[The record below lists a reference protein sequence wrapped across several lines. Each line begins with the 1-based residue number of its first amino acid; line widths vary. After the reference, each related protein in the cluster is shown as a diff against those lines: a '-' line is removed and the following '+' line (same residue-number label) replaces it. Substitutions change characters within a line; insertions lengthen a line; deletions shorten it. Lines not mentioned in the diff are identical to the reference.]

1 MNKSPTVY
9 YDKELI
15 IKRKD
20 WDSNPGSGYPL
31 TAFRVRII
39 QFDYQ
44 FVTTETVNT

>member
-20 WDSNPGSGYPL
+20 WDSS
-31 TAFRVRII
+31 AARS
-39 QFDYQ
+39 
-44 FVTTETVNT
+44 TTPASFLVVDVYKST